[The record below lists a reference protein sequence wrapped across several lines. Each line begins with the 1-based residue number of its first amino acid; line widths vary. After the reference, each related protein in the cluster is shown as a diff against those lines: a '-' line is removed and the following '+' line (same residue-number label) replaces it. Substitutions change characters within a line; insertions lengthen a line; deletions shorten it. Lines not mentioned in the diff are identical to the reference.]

1 MRCHEKKLL
10 TLATVGL
17 VGDEL
22 PLSTLLSKRDQQ
34 ISQKSAYFRFTIYAC
49 IFSSYNRKDYGC
61 YPKAF
66 VFGENNIPKQFETVP
81 FTKP

>member
-49 IFSSYNRKDYGC
+49 IFSKL
-61 YPKAF
+61 
-66 VFGENNIPKQFETVP
+66 Q
-81 FTKP
+81 